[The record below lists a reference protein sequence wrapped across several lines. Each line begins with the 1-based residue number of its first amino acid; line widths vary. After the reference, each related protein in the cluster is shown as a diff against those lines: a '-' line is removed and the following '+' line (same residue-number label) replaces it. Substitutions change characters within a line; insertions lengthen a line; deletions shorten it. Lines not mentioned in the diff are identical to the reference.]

1 MILTE
6 KVLERNPGLSKSQ
19 IITTLKTELN
29 ATEIAILWMKNILAD
44 GMVMFTDENAVV
56 MNDYNTE
63 PEFKTEILTALQAGL
78 PTIHETGYGEQYDN
92 YASAC
97 GFI

>member
-1 MILTE
+1 
-6 KVLERNPGLSKSQ
+6 
-19 IITTLKTELN
+19 
-29 ATEIAILWMKNILAD
+29 MKNILAD
-44 GMVMFTDENAVV
+44 GMVMFTNENTVV

-78 PTIHETGYGEQYDN
+78 PTIHEIDGTGYGEQYDN